1 MFNKKLKQENRMLRL
16 DNNDLSQELDR
27 VNEELDT
34 EHKLRINTELQVSAL
49 EALINAQGELI
60 VAFAEHIVKNDKKLK
75 KKKGK
80 KNVKV
85 KKG

>member
-27 VNEELDT
+27 VNEELGT

-49 EALINAQGELI
+49 EALLNAQGVL
-60 VAFAEHIVKNDKKLK
+60 VGAFAEYIVKNDKKLK
-75 KKKGK
+75 TKKGK
-80 KNVKV
+80 KNG
-85 KKG
+85 KKAK

>member
-49 EALINAQGELI
+49 EALINAQGVLI
-60 VAFAEHIVKNDKKLK
+60 GAFAEHIVKNDKKLK
-75 KKKGK
+75 TKKGK
-80 KNVKV
+80 KNG
-85 KKG
+85 KKAK